1 MLLIRLAFIA
11 ALLAGTMTA
20 QDRTVKDPA
29 LADAELHFQLT
40 STRAVANLRS
50 LATIEAALEARGFTL
65 HPRIAALRLRIEA
78 ALDKAEKA
86 VEKNDATTAEEET
99 HKADGYLER
108 LEAQIGG

>member
-1 MLLIRLAFIA
+1 
-11 ALLAGTMTA
+11 
-20 QDRTVKDPA
+20 VKDPA
-29 LADAELHFQLT
+29 LADAELHFELT

-86 VEKNDATTAEEET
+86 VEKNDAATAEEET